1 MISVSL
7 ISGGKAPGQEQ
18 RKNMVRRDIIKIIVF
33 LAVIAGAWG
42 LTARMGSAQ
51 KREESAVVEQAIRS
65 ATYVC
70 YAVEGAYPP
79 DLDYLKEH
87 YHLSYNEHKFRVTYD
102 SFASNMMPDIY
113 VVERGA
119 G

>member
-1 MISVSL
+1 MS
-7 ISGGKAPGQEQ
+7 
-18 RKNMVRRDIIKIIVF
+18 RKDIVRIIIFIV
-33 LAVIAGAWG
+33 VIAGAWV
-42 LTARMGSAQ
+42 LITRMGAVE
-51 KREESAVVEQAIRS
+51 KREESALVEEAIRS
-65 ATYVC
+65 TTYVC

-79 DLDYLKEH
+79 DIDYLKEN
-87 YHLSYNEHKFRVTYD
+87 YHLSFNEKKFRVTYD

>member
-1 MISVSL
+1 MI
-7 ISGGKAPGQEQ
+7 
-18 RKNMVRRDIIKIIVF
+18 F
-33 LAVIAGAWG
+33 LLVITAFT
-42 LTARMGSAQ
+42 LTVARMGAVE
-51 KREESAVVEQAIRS
+51 KREESALVEQAIRS

-79 DLDYLKEH
+79 DIDYLKEN
-87 YHLSYNEHKFRVTYD
+87 YNLSYNEKKFRVTFD

>member
-1 MISVSL
+1 LISVSL

-51 KREESAVVEQAIRS
+51 KREESA
-65 ATYVC
+65 YVC